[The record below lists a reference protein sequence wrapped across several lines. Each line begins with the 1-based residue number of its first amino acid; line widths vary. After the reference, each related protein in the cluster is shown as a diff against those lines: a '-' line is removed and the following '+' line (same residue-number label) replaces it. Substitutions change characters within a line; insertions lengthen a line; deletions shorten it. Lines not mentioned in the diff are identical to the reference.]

1 MPDLKLY
8 VDDKLRKG
16 GKDPVDLGM
25 FVDDKLRNVPAYYVT
40 EGGGG
45 TTYFGILKRWTGAT
59 WVKSK
64 LMVYN
69 GTWQAKKLK
78 RWNGSAWKEV
88 DATG

>member
-1 MPDLKLY
+1 MTHGLRIVNNGQRYQTSLL
-8 VDDKLRKG
+8 DDPNPIVRAVLT
-16 GKDPVDLGM
+16 DW
-25 FVDDKLRNVPAYYVT
+25 
-40 EGGGG
+40 
-45 TTYFGILKRWTGAT
+45 YFGVSSPSQYFCILKRWTGAE